1 MTAETPRSESV
12 TNASDIVQ
20 QIIDKQ
26 CDVEYNV
33 VCVKLDVL
41 RILETLDE
49 KNQYEILPGVTI
61 HKRNSTAQPL
71 RLPPELVATLSAQGS
86 LDTTRS
92 LEDLDDYLVA
102 KVDRYLDAFS
112 ISLDY
117 LDSKPVAT
125 LKQFGEDIFRRL
137 MKASKL
143 ARRKGNNNLAWW
155 AAGTMAAMG
164 ASSLIMLTGKA
175 LMLSILSLI
184 LSAGSA
190 WRQFGLGGIG
200 GRLTNCG
207 GALID
212 VNGRHDV
219 LGGRKN
225 LMDEDQILN
234 AYRAQV
240 KVPPDIDDEEKM
252 RLLAI
257 LTDLLAPPRK
267 WARPQYLPIKRDPAT
282 DYYYLN

>member
-125 LKQFGEDIFRRL
+125 LKQFGEDIFSTFFTSSPKGRL

-207 GALID
+207 G
-212 VNGRHDV
+212 
-219 LGGRKN
+219 
-225 LMDEDQILN
+225 
-234 AYRAQV
+234 
-240 KVPPDIDDEEKM
+240 
-252 RLLAI
+252 
-257 LTDLLAPPRK
+257 
-267 WARPQYLPIKRDPAT
+267 
-282 DYYYLN
+282 